1 VKAPLLVTRDEE
13 GLVLP
18 VLVEEAIRLD
28 GLDAAS

>member
-1 VKAPLLVTRDEE
+1 VKAPLLVARDEE
-13 GLVLP
+13 GFVLP

>member
-13 GLVLP
+13 GLLIP
-18 VLVEEAIRLD
+18 IIVEEAIRPD